1 MNNDFDVDALF
12 SDAAQT
18 DTAPEASQDADA
30 YEQQKVN
37 LTNFEDKYKDAADGL
52 GENPIYK
59 IITSGQTGAEIQDAL
74 IAFTSVEVGEASTE
88 VVQELA
94 NIVTQYAELS
104 SITSSAVSEANNID
118 QAEVFNATLEK
129 IHSNQETYT
138 DLSEM
143 YNQAIEALMAAQ
155 QEGRGI
161 KDIISET
168 KKKRTELS
176 GLKDSMIS
184 QSEAVDEAQ
193 GEYDSQ
199 INKQKKLQIQ
209 VEAAQAIIEKY
220 KNGCEEEKDEQGIV
234 IQQKTPALAALEA
247 AFAAE
252 KDGFFFFKNDRK
264 EKIGAAVEKAKQAIK
279 DADEIVDNLNPQVT
293 NLEGPISRA
302 KATLDEA
309 KTEFE
314 AQENK
319 YKQLEDELAN
329 DATIKAVEELIGN
342 GDNKH
347 FTEQAKKFGDAGKQL
362 ISLMNTEL
370 ASCVDFYIVQQENQ
384 QKLLNTSSNLSSQ
397 LKSIVA
403 GLRKGLTKHEKA
415 CKELTTK
422 LEDSIQALDDK
433 KSAEIETAKALEDEG
448 ERQDMID
455 DIEKKYLDLPPHVKQ
470 MKEDQRD
477 YQNFASDYSARLD
490 QIASFEQHITVA
502 LETTNVTHQNAVN
515 LTRKSESLKNEQ
527 VTMVNNSTTN
537 ATATVAQLLQEININ
552 MIAEFGQAA
561 SKTNALIT
569 QTGVNA
575 MAHRQKMG
583 NKEKAQSIKNLSELT
598 KTMKS
603 AKAELEIEAEKSVA
617 LQKMNANAAQQ
628 FEKSAQD
635 LVNTTMNSESNAKK
649 RMQEDSAYAK
659 QAVASTKSLFEGPKP
674 KEPGV

>member
-12 SDAAQT
+12 SDAAEA
-18 DTAPEASQDADA
+18 DTAQETNQNVDA
-30 YEQQKVN
+30 YEQQEKN
-37 LTNFEDKYKDAADGL
+37 FTNFEDDYKTAEEGL
-52 GENPIYK
+52 EENPIYK

-74 IAFTSVEVGEASTE
+74 IAFTAVEVGEESDA

-94 NIVTQYAELS
+94 NIVKQYAELS
-104 SITSSAVSEANNID
+104 SITSSAVRAANNID
-118 QAEVFNATLEK
+118 QAEVFNQTLEK
-129 IHSNQETYT
+129 IHGHQETYT

-143 YNQAIEALMAAQ
+143 YNQAIQALMAAQ
-155 QEGRGI
+155 KEGRGI

-168 KKKRTELS
+168 KQKRTELS

-184 QSEAVDEAQ
+184 QSEATEEAQ
-193 GEYDSQ
+193 GEYDAQ
-199 INKQKKLQIQ
+199 ISKQKKLQLQ
-209 VEAAQAIIEKY
+209 VDEAQAIIEKY
-220 KNGCEEEKDEQGIV
+220 KNGCEEVKDEQGIV
-234 IQQKTPALAALEA
+234 TQKKIPALAALEA

-252 KDGFFFFKNDRK
+252 SGGFFFFKNDKK
-264 EKIGAAVEKAKQAIK
+264 EKIGAAIEKAKKEIK
-279 DADEIVDNLNPQVT
+279 DADEIVDNINPQVT
-293 NLEGPISRA
+293 NLEGPISRS

-309 KTEFE
+309 KTEFQ
-314 AQENK
+314 AQQDK

-342 GDNKH
+342 GDSKH
-347 FTEQAKKFGDAGKQL
+347 FTEQAKKFGNAGEEL
-362 ISLMNTEL
+362 IKLMNTEL
-370 ASCVDFYIVQQENQ
+370 ASCVDFYVVQQENQ
-384 QKLLNTSSNLSSQ
+384 QKLMNTSSNLSSQ
-397 LKSIVA
+397 LKSVVA

-415 CKELTTK
+415 YKELTTK

-433 KSAEIETAKALEDEG
+433 KASEIETAKAVENEEERLEL
-448 ERQDMID
+448 ID
-455 DIEKKYLDLPPHVKQ
+455 DIEKKYMDLPPHVKQ

-490 QIASFEQHITVA
+490 QISSFEQHITVA

-561 SKTNALIT
+561 SKTNALIN
-569 QTGVNA
+569 QTGVSA
-575 MAHRQKMG
+575 MVHRQEMA
-583 NKEKAQSIKNLSELT
+583 NKDKAQSIKSLSELT

-603 AKAELEIEAEKSVA
+603 AKASLEVEAEKSVA

-628 FEKSAQD
+628 FEKSAQE